1 MSTKLA
7 IMAGLAVTFGATS
20 YFAGNQYL
28 DNQAKVRLNQI
39 ENGNALNA
47 ASLTPIVVTT
57 APLKFGEP
65 ISAETL
71 KLVPWPKEALPE
83 GTYATIE
90 AALGNGE
97 RKAIKSIE
105 ANEPLL
111 ALKLTGED
119 GRAGLAGLIAE
130 GMRAVTIGVDTVK
143 GVGGFVQPGDRVDI
157 VFTQRDRKSGEQ
169 TANIIMENVKVLSVD
184 QQADS
189 RSDGAK
195 VAKSVTL
202 ETDAAGA
209 QRLALSRDVGKLSLI
224 LRGAGDTASNGISSL
239 SLTGGSAEEGEGM
252 EGDGKDPDD
261 SFLSFLTPK
270 EEVKKRT
277 SIKVVRGEDVKV
289 QTVPIQQQIK
299 AKPIQ

>member
-28 DNQAKVRLNQI
+28 DSQAKARLNQI

-71 KLVPWPKEALPE
+71 KIVPWPREALPE
-83 GTYATIE
+83 GTYSTIE

-105 ANEPLL
+105 ANEPLM

-119 GRAGLAGLIAE
+119 GRAGLAGLIAD

-202 ETDAAGA
+202 ETDATGA

-224 LRGAGDTASNGISSL
+224 LRGAGDTASNGISAL
-239 SLTGGSAEEGEGM
+239 SLTGGSSEEGEGV
-252 EGDGKDPDD
+252 EGEEQDGDD
-261 SFLSFLTPK
+261 GFLSFLTPK
-270 EEVKKRT
+270 EEVAKRT

-299 AKPIQ
+299 AQPIQ

>member
-1 MSTKLA
+1 
-7 IMAGLAVTFGATS
+7 MAGLAVTFGATS

-28 DNQAKVRLNQI
+28 DSQAQARLNQI

-47 ASLTPIVVTT
+47 ATLTSIVVST

-65 ISAETL
+65 ITAENL

-83 GTYATIE
+83 GTYSSIE
-90 AALGNGE
+90 DAIGNGE

-105 ANEPLL
+105 ANEPILT
-111 ALKLTGED
+111 LKLTGED
-119 GRAGLAGLIAE
+119 GRAGLAGLIAD
-130 GMRAVTIGVDTVK
+130 GMRAVTIGVDTIK

-157 VFTQRDRKSGEQ
+157 VFTQRDRKNGEQ

-202 ETDAAGA
+202 ETDAKGA

-224 LRGAGDTASNGISSL
+224 LRGAGDTASIGASALSISGDSV
-239 SLTGGSAEEGEGM
+239 EEGEGV
-252 EGDGKDPDD
+252 EGEDQADNGN
-261 SFLSFLTPK
+261 FLSFLSPK
-270 EEVKKRT
+270 EEVVKKT
-277 SIKVVRGEDVKV
+277 AITVVRGEDVKV
-289 QTVPIQQQIK
+289 QTVPIQEHIK
-299 AKPIQ
+299 AKPVQ